1 MLDDVLKAL
10 SEPHRRR
17 ILTLLRSGPHNAGDI
32 AAVIGDISRPAVS
45 QHLRVLRDAELVRV
59 SSQGTERIYRIDQEG
74 LDEARAFLDTFWEE
88 RLQQLKASA
97 EADARRRRHDG
108 ESGN

>member
-17 ILTLLRSGPHNAGDI
+17 ILALLRSGPHNAGDI

-74 LDEARAFLDTFWEE
+74 LAEARTYIDAFWEASLG
-88 RLQQLKASA
+88 RLKTSA
-97 EADARRRRHDG
+97 EAEAKRRRHDG
-108 ESGN
+108 